1 MAVQKDNMS
10 RKAAKLA
17 KFNYCFS
24 LHLSVK
30 INKTMKFNTLSKR
43 DAQILAA
50 IAGGIIP
57 RGGSSFELGAADLEE
72 KWLPRADYLLSRM
85 PVISQLA
92 LKFAAILLNY
102 LWPIVYLRR
111 FTAMTNLSEEKRTML
126 FQKIEG
132 SGFFGTAFLV
142 PIKAIVFPAFYGHSE
157 VKEAIG
163 YREKFSN
170 ADNFEGVKD

>member
-1 MAVQKDNMS
+1 MQFK
-10 RKAAKLA
+10 
-17 KFNYCFS
+17 
-24 LHLSVK
+24 
-30 INKTMKFNTLSKR
+30 TLSKK

-50 IAGGIIP
+50 MASGIIP

-85 PVISQLA
+85 PILSQLA

-102 LWPIVYLRR
+102 LLPIVYMRR
-111 FTAMTNLSEEKRTML
+111 FTAMTQLPEEKRTML
-126 FQKIEG
+126 FRKIES

-142 PIKAIVFPAFYGHSE
+142 PIKAIVLPAFYGLSE

-163 YREKFSN
+163 YREKFPIPDDFQG
-170 ADNFEGVKD
+170 AKE